1 MNGQPVDT
9 VWDDILPVQART
21 QERIG
26 YPTQKPLALL
36 ERIVKAS
43 SNVNDIILD
52 AFCGCGKAIVAAQN
66 LGRQWIGIGT
76 SPTACQVMAKRLRDV
91 CNLSQND
98 TQWRNGNGFILRDFL
113 ALRLN

>member
-9 VWDDILPVQART
+9 VWDDILPVQARA

-43 SNVNDIILD
+43 FFKRSGREIVPLNVHQLLEED
-52 AFCGCGKAIVAAQN
+52 FTAQRMPPTSVTTSQV
-66 LGRQWIGIGT
+66 RQPIRKVRQ
-76 SPTACQVMAKRLRDV
+76 ARK
-91 CNLSQND
+91 
-98 TQWRNGNGFILRDFL
+98 
-113 ALRLN
+113 